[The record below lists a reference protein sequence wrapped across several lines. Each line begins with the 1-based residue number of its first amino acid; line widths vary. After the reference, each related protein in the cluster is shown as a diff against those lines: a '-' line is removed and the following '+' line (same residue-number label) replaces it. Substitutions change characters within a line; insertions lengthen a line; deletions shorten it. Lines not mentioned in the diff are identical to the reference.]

1 MSSAALRR
9 SLSTP
14 QDYLHHQP
22 GDVPYFFEAPQP
34 DHSLK
39 MDRCHTLSYFDSGDA
54 TAVPSPSHTG
64 DVLATPASV
73 SSMNR
78 PRRSLSCYS
87 DDDSVGLLTP
97 NSASSSSSYLPFL
110 TPITPATPANGSSTN
125 NSTNNLHNVGVR
137 LDFPPNGLYQPKAMP
152 MTHSYSDTTTAT
164 TTTPTTTGVNPFY
177 SPPAYLQHTSV
188 PLPESTRSSPPA
200 LTDTTTSSLSPSPC
214 EAAGVPNIFPPSPVM
229 TPADRAYQMDYPLH
243 SQNLNKTK
251 AQQAADY
258 ALQLSKRP
266 PPPPQINYHLQ
277 CQPRHPVPRRPGP
290 GRPPKPLDSK
300 PHRCHMCAKSFRRL
314 EHLKRHEK
322 IHTEERP
329 FVCEVHGCE
338 RRFSRSDNLRAHRRT
353 HMKKGGRNAY
363 VEGLH

>member
-1 MSSAALRR
+1 MDFEPPVSSAALRR

-14 QDYLHHQP
+14 HDYLGP
-22 GDVPYFFEAPQP
+22 APVGDVHPAYFFDAGQQ
-34 DHSLK
+34 DNSIK
-39 MDRCHTLSYFDSGDA
+39 MDRCHTLSYFDTESTA
-54 TAVPSPSHTG
+54 TPSG
-64 DVLATPASV
+64 DVLATPATV

-78 PRRSLSCYS
+78 PRRSMSCYSTAS

-110 TPITPATPANGSSTN
+110 TPITPATPAAAAGG
-125 NSTNNLHNVGVR
+125 TNNLHNVGVR

-152 MTHSYSDTTTAT
+152 MTHSYSDTTTAN
-164 TTTPTTTGVNPFY
+164 TGVNPFY
-177 SPPAYLQHTSV
+177 SPPAYLQNASSTS
-188 PLPESTRSSPPA
+188 LPESTRSSPPA

-214 EAAGVPNIFPPSPVM
+214 EAAGVPNIFPPSPVL
-229 TPADRAYQMDYPLH
+229 TPADRAYHMDYPLH

-277 CQPRHPVPRRPGP
+277 CQPRHPTPRRPGP
-290 GRPPKPLDSK
+290 GRPPKPIDSK